1 MTKTNKNSRL
11 FLILNC
17 LALGIIAMNL
27 TAPVHEATHLLT
39 QMAAGAKPQV
49 LAFGCAG
56 TVEGTATANLDSV
69 FWKVMFSGSAA
80 LMNIVIGT
88 ILLIVLKKA
97 KLGSLSRPLVLM
109 TCMMHYSMGFGYF
122 LRDFFLYDPDPAP
135 DVEQGDWAKVYEN
148 FGGSMALRIIMLIIG
163 CIGILFVFYI
173 AWRQAY
179 HFISDNNDKKERNR
193 VASAIYLF
201 PYLVNAVV
209 FTLVELRGPVAQKSI
224 SDFLIIS
231 PIINIFGMIGF
242 FWGYMFVAHM
252 VKPRKDNV
260 YYFSPCAEKK
270 PALWIFALA
279 VIAFDAFV
287 LCPGIWFC

>member
-1 MTKTNKNSRL
+1 MNETKKGSRL

-17 LALGIIAMNL
+17 IALGIIAMNL

-39 QMAAGAKPQV
+39 QMCAGAKPEV

-69 FWKVMFSGSAA
+69 FWKVMFAGSAA
-80 LMNIVIGT
+80 LMNIVIGF

-97 KLGSLSRPLVLM
+97 KLGPLSRPLVLM
-109 TCMMHYSMGFGYF
+109 TTMMHFSMGFGYF
-122 LRDFFLYDPDPAP
+122 IRDFFLYDPDPDP
-135 DVEQGDWAKVYEN
+135 GVQQGDWAAVYQN
-148 FGGSMALRIIMLIIG
+148 FDSNMALRITMLIIG

-173 AWRQAY
+173 AYRQAF

-193 VASAIYLF
+193 VAMAIYLI

-209 FTLVELRGPVAQKSI
+209 FTLVELRGPVAQASME
-224 SDFLIIS
+224 SFLIIS
-231 PIINIFGMIGF
+231 PLINIFGMIGF

-252 VKPRKDNV
+252 VKPRKQNV

-270 PALWIFALA
+270 IVLWIIALA
-279 VIAFDAFV
+279 VLAFDVFV
-287 LCPGIWFC
+287 LCPGIWF

>member
-1 MTKTNKNSRL
+1 MTKANKNSRL

-39 QMAAGAKPQV
+39 QMIAGAKPEV

-69 FWKVMFSGSAA
+69 FWKIMFSGSAA

-97 KLGSLSRPLVLM
+97 KLGPLSRPLILM
-109 TCMMHYSMGFGYF
+109 TTMMHYSMGFGYF
-122 LRDFFLYDPDPAP
+122 IRDFFLYDPNHDP
-135 DVEQGDWAKVYEN
+135 DVQQGDWAEVYEN
-148 FGGSMALRIIMLIIG
+148 FNGNMALRITMLIIG
-163 CIGILFVFYI
+163 CLGILFVFYI
-173 AWRQAY
+173 AYRQAF

-201 PYLVNAVV
+201 PYLLNAVV
-209 FTLVELRGPVAQKSI
+209 FTLVELRGPVAQASME
-224 SDFLIIS
+224 SFLIIS

-260 YYFSPCAEKK
+260 YYFSPCAQKK
-270 PALWIFALA
+270 VALWIAALA
-279 VIAFDAFV
+279 VVAFDAFV
-287 LCPGIWFC
+287 LCPGIRF

>member
-1 MTKTNKNSRL
+1 MTETNKNSRL

-17 LALGIIAMNL
+17 IALGIIAMNL

-39 QMAAGAKPQV
+39 QMIAGAKPVV

-56 TVEGTATANLDSV
+56 TVDPTANIDSV
-69 FWKVMFSGSAA
+69 FWKVMYSGSAA
-80 LMNIVIGT
+80 LMNILIGF

-97 KLGSLSRPLVLM
+97 KLGPLSRPLVLM
-109 TCMMHYSMGFGYF
+109 TTMMHFSMGFGYF
-122 LRDFFLYDPDPAP
+122 LRDFFLYDPNPDP
-135 DVEQGDWAKVYEN
+135 DTQQGDWAKVYEN
-148 FGGSMALRIIMLIIG
+148 FGGNTALRITMLIIG

-173 AWRQAY
+173 AYRQAF
-179 HFISDNNDKKERNR
+179 HFISDNNDKRERNR
-193 VASAIYLF
+193 VAMAIYLI

-209 FTLVELRGPVAQKSI
+209 FTLVELSGPVAQKSM

-260 YYFSPCAEKK
+260 YYFSPCSEKK
-270 PALWIFALA
+270 PVLWIAALA
-279 VIAFDAFV
+279 VVAFDAFI
-287 LCPGIWFC
+287 LCPGIWF

>member
-1 MTKTNKNSRL
+1 MTDNKKGSRL

-17 LALGIIAMNL
+17 LALGVIAMNL

-39 QMAAGAKPQV
+39 QMAAGSKPVV

-56 TVEGTATANLDSV
+56 TVNPTADMSSL
-69 FWKVMFSGSAA
+69 FWKIMYSGSAA

-88 ILLIVLKKA
+88 ILLIVLKKC
-97 KLGSLSRPLVLM
+97 KLGPLSRPLVLM
-109 TCMMHYSMGFGYF
+109 TTMMHYSMGFGYF
-122 LRDFFLYDPDPAP
+122 IRDFFMYDPNHDPN
-135 DVEQGDWAKVYEN
+135 VEQGDWAKVYEN
-148 FGGSMALRIIMLIIG
+148 FDGNIALRITMLIIG

-173 AWRQAY
+173 AYRQAY

-201 PYLVNAVV
+201 PYLFNAVI
-209 FTLVELRGPVAQKSI
+209 FTLVELRGPVAQDNIES
-224 SDFLIIS
+224 FLVIS

-270 PALWIFALA
+270 IALWIVALA

-287 LCPGIWFC
+287 LCPGIYF

>member
-1 MTKTNKNSRL
+1 M
-11 FLILNC
+11 ILNC

-39 QMAAGAKPQV
+39 QMIAGAKPEV

-69 FWKVMFSGSAA
+69 FWKIMFAGSAA

-88 ILLIVLKKA
+88 ILLIVLKKC
-97 KLGSLSRPLVLM
+97 KLGPLSRPLILM
-109 TCMMHYSMGFGYF
+109 MTIMHYSMGFGYF
-122 LRDFFLYDPDPAP
+122 LRDGILYQPGSDNL
-135 DVEQGDWAKVYEN
+135 GDWAKVLEN
-148 FGGSMALRIIMLIIG
+148 FNGNIVLRIAMLVVG
-163 CIGILFVFYI
+163 CLGILFVFYI
-173 AWRQAY
+173 AYRQAF
-179 HFISDNNDKKERNR
+179 HFISDNNDKKERNS

-201 PYLVNAVV
+201 PYLCNAVL
-209 FTLVELRGPVAQKSI
+209 FTLVELRGPVANENLGN
-224 SDFLIIS
+224 FLIIS
-231 PIINIFGMIGF
+231 PLINFFGMIGF

-252 VKPRKDNV
+252 VKPRKQNV

-270 PALWIFALA
+270 VVLWIAALA

-287 LCPGIWFC
+287 LCPGIYF

>member
-1 MTKTNKNSRL
+1 MNKAKQHNRL
-11 FLILNC
+11 FMILNC

-39 QMAAGAKPQV
+39 QMIAGAKPEV

-56 TVEGTATANLDSV
+56 TVEGTATANLDSI

-80 LMNIVIGT
+80 LMNILIGT
-88 ILLIVLKKA
+88 VLLIVLKKA
-97 KLGSLSRPLVLM
+97 RLGPLSRPLVLM
-109 TCMMHYSMGFGYF
+109 TTLMHYSMGFGYF

-135 DVEQGDWAKVYEN
+135 DVEQGDWAKVLEN
-148 FGGSMALRIIMLIIG
+148 FNGNIVLRIAMLVVG
-163 CIGILFVFYI
+163 SLGVLFVFYI

-179 HFISDNNDKKERNR
+179 HFISDNNDKKERSR
-193 VASAIYLF
+193 VASALYLF
-201 PYLVNAVV
+201 PYLCNAVV
-209 FTLVELRGPVAQKSI
+209 FTLVELRGPVARASME
-224 SDFLIIS
+224 SFLIIS

-260 YYFSPCAEKK
+260 YYFSICDEKK
-270 PALWIFALA
+270 IILWVIALA

-287 LCPGIWFC
+287 LCPGIWF

>member
-1 MTKTNKNSRL
+1 MNDTKKGSRL

-17 LALGIIAMNL
+17 IALGLIAMNL

-39 QMAAGAKPQV
+39 QMIAGAKPV
-49 LAFGCAG
+49 TLAFGCAD
-56 TVEGTATANLDSV
+56 TVNPTANIDTV
-69 FWKVMFSGSAA
+69 FWKIMYAGSAA
-80 LMNIVIGT
+80 LMNIIIGF

-97 KLGSLSRPLVLM
+97 KLGPLSRPLVLM
-109 TCMMHYSMGFGYF
+109 TTMMHFSMGFGYF
-122 LRDFFLYDPDPAP
+122 LRDGILYQPGSDNL
-135 DVEQGDWAKVYEN
+135 GDWAKVLEN
-148 FGGSMALRIIMLIIG
+148 FNGNIVLRIAMLVVG
-163 CIGILFVFYI
+163 SLGILFVFYI

-193 VASAIYLF
+193 VAMAIYLI

-209 FTLVELRGPVAQKSI
+209 FTLVELRGPIANENMA
-224 SDFLIIS
+224 DFLIIN

-260 YYFSPCAEKK
+260 YYFSPCAAKQ
-270 PALWIFALA
+270 PVLWIVALA
-279 VIAFDAFV
+279 VVAFDVFV
-287 LCPGIWFC
+287 LCPGIWF

>member
-1 MTKTNKNSRL
+1 MTDTNKGKRI

-17 LALGIIAMNL
+17 IALGIIAMNL
-27 TAPVHEATHLLT
+27 TAPVHEATHLIT
-39 QMAAGAKPQV
+39 QMLAGAKPEL

-69 FWKVMFSGSAA
+69 FWKVMFAGSAA

-88 ILLIVLKKA
+88 VLLIVLKKA
-97 KLGSLSRPLVLM
+97 KLGPLSRVLVLM
-109 TCMMHYSMGFGYF
+109 TTIMHYSMGFGYF
-122 LRDFFLYDPDPAP
+122 LRDFFMYDPDPDP
-135 DVEQGDWAKVYEN
+135 DIQQGDWAKVFEN
-148 FGGSMALRIIMLIIG
+148 FGGNMALRITMLIIG
-163 CIGILFVFYI
+163 CLGILFVFYI
-173 AWRQAY
+173 AYRQAF
-179 HFISDNNDKKERNR
+179 HFIKDNNDKKERNR
-193 VASAIYLF
+193 VVLAIYLI

-209 FTLVELRGPVAQKSI
+209 FTLVELRGPVAQESLE
-224 SDFLIIS
+224 SFLIIS

-270 PALWIFALA
+270 IALWIIAAA
-279 VIAFDAFV
+279 VLLFDAFV
-287 LCPGIWFC
+287 LCPGIYF

>member
-1 MTKTNKNSRL
+1 MNDTKKGSRL

-17 LALGIIAMNL
+17 IALGLIAMNL

-39 QMAAGAKPQV
+39 QMIAGAKPV
-49 LAFGCAG
+49 TLAFGCAD
-56 TVEGTATANLDSV
+56 TVNPTANIDTV
-69 FWKVMFSGSAA
+69 FWKIMYAGSAA
-80 LMNIVIGT
+80 LMNIIIGF

-97 KLGSLSRPLVLM
+97 KLGPLSRPLVLM
-109 TCMMHYSMGFGYF
+109 TTMMHFSMGFGYF
-122 LRDFFLYDPDPAP
+122 LRDGILYHPGSDNL
-135 DVEQGDWAKVYEN
+135 GDWAKVLEN
-148 FGGSMALRIIMLIIG
+148 FNGNIVLRIAMLVVG
-163 CIGILFVFYI
+163 SLGILFVFYI

-193 VASAIYLF
+193 VAMAIYLI

-209 FTLVELRGPVAQKSI
+209 FTLVELRGPIANENMA
-224 SDFLIIS
+224 DFLIIN

-260 YYFSPCAEKK
+260 YYFSPCAAKQ
-270 PALWIFALA
+270 PVLWIVALA
-279 VIAFDAFV
+279 VVAFDVFV
-287 LCPGIWFC
+287 LCPGIWF